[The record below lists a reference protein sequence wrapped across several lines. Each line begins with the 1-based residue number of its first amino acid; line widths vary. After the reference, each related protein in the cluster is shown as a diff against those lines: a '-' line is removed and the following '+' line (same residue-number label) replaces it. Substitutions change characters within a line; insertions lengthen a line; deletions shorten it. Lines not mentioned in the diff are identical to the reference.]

1 MNVMEVNK
9 VVSEMSREQL
19 TELSRIM
26 NRRYDELERIAK
38 SCFRVGDRVTFTDR
52 YGDTVVGEV
61 VKINPKRIKV
71 VQSREGRMPITWAVS
86 PTLLKLA

>member
-1 MNVMEVNK
+1 MNVMKINK
-9 VVSEMSREQL
+9 AVSEMSREQL

-26 NRRYDELERIAK
+26 NRRYNELERIAK
-38 SCFRVGDRVTFTDR
+38 SCFQVGDQVAFTDR

-61 VKINPKRIKV
+61 VKINPKRIKIM
-71 VQSREGRMPITWAVS
+71 QSREGRMPITWSVS